1 VKILHLIPS
10 LTGGGAERQLAYLTL
25 EMRRRGHQVR
35 IAYKS
40 DGPAPWQAEDLPAH
54 RLAASRHRNP
64 CFLREIVALIRS
76 WRPDVLQ
83 TWFVESD
90 IVGGVAAALTRT
102 PWVLRE
108 PSSGEFYA
116 GRMKASLRVMVA
128 RLAAD
133 AIVANSEGGRA
144 YWAKHARP
152 RLISN
157 AVPIEDIDLVTPAN
171 LGAVPSLVYAG
182 RLETMKNVDVFLA
195 AAAQL
200 SEVSVIVC
208 GIGPRR
214 ARLEQ
219 LAAELRIADRV
230 RFTGYTRD
238 IWPIVKGAALFVS
251 LSDFEGSPNAV
262 LEAFAAGTPALL
274 SDIAAHR
281 AIADDRSAYFV
292 PLGDVGATAAVMRQ
306 ALADRGE
313 AAARARNAR
322 LRVASW
328 SSAAM
333 ADAYEEVYRSL
344 L

>member
-10 LTGGGAERQLAYLTL
+10 LTGGGAERQLAYLTREL
-25 EMRRRGHQVR
+25 RKRGHQTL
-35 IAYKS
+35 IAYKRE
-40 DGPAPWQAEDLPAH
+40 GPAPWQAEDLPVQ
-54 RLAASRHRNP
+54 RLTASRHRNP
-64 CFLREIVALIRS
+64 RFLGEVVALIRS

-90 IVGGVAAALTRT
+90 IVGSVAAALTRT
-102 PWVLRE
+102 RWVLRE

-116 GRMKASLRVMVA
+116 GRLKASLRVMVA

-144 YWAKHARP
+144 YWARHAQP
-152 RLISN
+152 RLIAN
-157 AVPIEDIDLVTPAN
+157 AVPIEDLDQVTPAD
-171 LGAVPSLVYAG
+171 LGPAPAMVFAG
-182 RLETMKNVDVFLA
+182 RLEAMKNVDVFIA

-200 SEVSVIVC
+200 PEVRVIVC

-214 ARLEQ
+214 AQLEH
-219 LAAELRIADRV
+219 LAAELRIDDRV
-230 RFTGYTRD
+230 CFTGHTRD

-281 AIADDRSAYFV
+281 AIAGDTSAYFA
-292 PLGDVGATAAVMRQ
+292 PLRDVEATAAAMRQ

-322 LRVASW
+322 LRVASQ

-333 ADAYEEVYRSL
+333 ADAYEELYESL

>member
-1 VKILHLIPS
+1 MKVLHLIPS
-10 LTGGGAERQLAYLTL
+10 LTNGGAERQLAYLTR
-25 EMRRRGHQVR
+25 EMLGRGHEVL
-35 IAYKS
+35 IAYLNE
-40 DGPAPWQAEDLPAH
+40 GPAPWQSEGLPVH
-54 RLAASRHRNP
+54 RLVQRRHRHP
-64 CFLREIVALIRS
+64 RFLAEIVALIRS

-90 IVGGVAAALTRT
+90 IAGGVAAALTRT

-108 PSSGEFYA
+108 PNTGEFYA
-116 GRMKASLRVMVA
+116 GRIKAWLRVMIA
-128 RLAAD
+128 RLTAD
-133 AIVANSEGGRA
+133 AIVSNSEGGRE
-144 YWAKHARP
+144 YWARHARP

-157 AVPIEDIDLVTPAN
+157 AVPVEDIDLVMPAN
-171 LGAVPSLVYAG
+171 LGARPALVFAG
-182 RLETMKNVDVFLA
+182 RLEAIKNVDVFIA
-195 AAAQL
+195 AAARL
-200 SEVSVIVC
+200 SEVQIIVC
-208 GIGPRR
+208 GIGPCR
-214 ARLEQ
+214 ARLEH

-262 LEAFAAGTPALL
+262 LEAFAAGTPVLL

-281 AIADDRSAYFV
+281 AIADERSAYFA
-292 PLGDVGATAAVMRQ
+292 PLHDVDATAARMRQ
-306 ALADRGE
+306 ALAERDE

-322 LRVASW
+322 QRIASW